1 MKITVERVAAV
12 LALVIGAMAIVA
24 GGQVLL
30 GDMPDYY
37 VIGWLPV
44 YNFTAGVITVLITA
58 VLLWRRH
65 RYGRAAAVITF
76 AAHAA
81 VMGILLAAYRPVVA
95 PDSLRAMTIR
105 LVVWLLILGLLFFR
119 RRVPEPRH
127 VTV

>member
-1 MKITVERVAAV
+1 MKITMERVAAAM
-12 LALVIGAMAIVA
+12 ALVIGSMAVVA

-30 GDMPDYY
+30 GNMPDYY

-44 YNFTAGVITVLITA
+44 YNFTAGVLTIFVTA

-65 RYGRAAAVITF
+65 RYGRPVAVATF

-81 VMGILLAAYRPVVA
+81 VMGILFAAYRPVVA

-105 LVVWLLILGLLFFR
+105 LIVWLLILGLQFFR